1 MDLKKKGKARNLSK
15 KVADTA
21 SELVYGDRI
30 SAAMFLRHKFT
41 VLLAIGMVMLYIAFK
56 YECKTHQETIVR
68 LENQLERVKSESIR
82 LQSEYN
88 SRTRES
94 HMVALIDSMGLSLTA
109 QEQPPFVLVYD
120 TPGKTNQQ

>member
-1 MDLKKKGKARNLSK
+1 MDFKKIEKKRNLSK

-30 SAAMFLRHKFT
+30 SAAMFIKHKYT

-68 LENQLERVKSESIR
+68 LENELARVKSESIR
-82 LQSEYN
+82 LQSEYK

-94 HMVALIDSMGLSLTA
+94 GMIHLIDSMGLSLTV
-109 QEQPPFVLVYD
+109 QEQPPFILSYD
-120 TPGKTNQQ
+120 R

>member
-1 MDLKKKGKARNLSK
+1 MDDSKKKNKKTRNFSK

-30 SAAMFLRHKFT
+30 SASLFLKHKFT
-41 VLLAIGMVMLYIAFK
+41 VALAIGMVILFISFK

-68 LENQLERVKSESIR
+68 LENELERVKSESIR
-82 LQSEYN
+82 LQSEYK

-94 HMVALIDSMGLSLTA
+94 GMVHMIDSLGLKLTA
-109 QEQPPFVLVYD
+109 QEQPPYLLRYD
-120 TPGKTNQQ
+120 RK

>member
-1 MDLKKKGKARNLSK
+1 MDDPKKKNKKRRNLSK

-30 SAAMFLRHKFT
+30 SASMFIKHKFT
-41 VLLAIGMVMLYIAFK
+41 VALAIGMVMLYISFK

-68 LENQLERVKSESIR
+68 LENELERVKSESIR
-82 LQSEYN
+82 LQSEYK

-94 HMVALIDSMGLSLTA
+94 GMIHMIDSLGLRLTV
-109 QEQPPFVLVYD
+109 QEQPPFLLKYD
-120 TPGKTNQQ
+120 NK